1 LSESGRT
8 LESYANDLISIGP
21 TGEQAFLKVAT
32 VITQAELP
40 LKRTNKLFD
49 QLWVTMKNTMRW
61 QLTSSVLHGFVGAL
75 EQAYGYSKDLNRS
88 LNEIRIVSEKSAD
101 DMGKFAE

>member
-32 VITQAELP
+32 AITQAELP

-61 QLTSSVLHGFVGAL
+61 QLTSSVLHGFVGVL